1 MSDWYWEREDLST
14 YNTLSVF
21 FELLVFD
28 YFSFTIKEEFLLDV
42 FFLKLQKLLS
52 TKVCVLA
59 VPVVELS
66 VPGLEV
72 VLSELEVESTTE
84 DFESVSA
91 GSSTLHPFRANAA
104 RRMVMYIKEN
114 LFKGMFCLICGQ
126 NLD

>member
-1 MSDWYWEREDLST
+1 MST
-14 YNTLSVF
+14 YISLPVL
-21 FELLVFD
+21 FELLVADF
-28 YFSFTIKEEFLLDV
+28 FSLTIKEEFLLEV
-42 FFLKLQKLLS
+42 FFVKRQKLLS

-72 VLSELEVESTTE
+72 ELSELEVESTTE

-91 GSSTLHPFRANAA
+91 GSSTVHPFRANAA

-114 LFKGMFCLICGQ
+114 LFTRGCFT
-126 NLD
+126 